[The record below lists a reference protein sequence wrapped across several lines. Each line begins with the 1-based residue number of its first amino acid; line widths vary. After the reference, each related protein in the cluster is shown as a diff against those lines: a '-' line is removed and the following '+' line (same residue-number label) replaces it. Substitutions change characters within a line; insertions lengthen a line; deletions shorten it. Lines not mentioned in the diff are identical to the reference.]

1 MDPAL
6 LAETRAAMYRAQRK
20 IQEEVG
26 YERLH
31 RAGEL
36 GVLRL
41 MLKFEPIFF
50 RLLELEALL
59 TIVDN
64 TVSATAILHLQNG
77 FILPSI
83 AVDQTPSV
91 FQNRFHQDFPR
102 VFNGYLASINIM
114 LAIDEFTASNG
125 ATVVALG
132 THQRVQA
139 PDAAFLESSAL
150 PIEAKA
156 GSMIIFDSTLW
167 HKAGHNTSGH
177 DRLAINHQFTRS
189 FLKQQLDYVRALGNE
204 VVLSQN
210 PRTRQLLGWASRVVT
225 NLDEYYQP
233 EEKRLYQRGQ
243 G

>member
-1 MDPAL
+1 MWMLRVSCKSTGWLPLALESVRAQGCAIVEDTMDPAL

-114 LAIDEFTASNG
+114 FAIDEFSTSTG
-125 ATVVALG
+125 ATLFVPG
-132 THQRVQA
+132 THQMTTPPA
-139 PDAAFLESSAL
+139 
-150 PIEAKA
+150 IEYLKQNAISVECSA
-156 GSMIIFDSTLW
+156 GSIVVFDSTLW
-167 HKAGHNTSGH
+167 HAAGANT
-177 DRLAINHQFTRS
+177 
-189 FLKQQLDYVRALGNE
+189 
-204 VVLSQN
+204 
-210 PRTRQLLGWASRVVT
+210 
-225 NLDEYYQP
+225 
-233 EEKRLYQRGQ
+233 
-243 G
+243 